1 MKMTETIPEFN
12 PLAGYAAKLYCP
24 SLTALVDERDC
35 GRDQWVLPKVYEPAL
50 TLTREKYRVNA
61 ALSPEWNYALYHEQ
75 DMILWRGNVK
85 REQVVQHFKGR
96 IGERVLAL
104 VLSGFID
111 EVVRGCRQEGYT
123 ASKGWV
129 VKEKREQESRPYHRK
144 VIRVQ
149 GHYALQHD
157 RRTTF
162 KLLQDKSSQ
171 EEHDDD
177 TLDGCA
183 EIDGL
188 ARLYVRSAE
197 AEASRKYLFVAE
209 VKTTKED
216 SFFLNFIEFEK
227 KGSRGNIEE
236 RLFTPLRILYPEHQL
251 VYVCMNQAQV
261 LFQPGAPYAML
272 TPASIKVSKR
282 LHKAG
287 VRPLLLPVPASVDC
301 GALAEEFYGKLVK
314 FKE

>member
-1 MKMTETIPEFN
+1 MTDTLPELN
-12 PLAGYAAKLYCP
+12 PLLGYGAKLYCP
-24 SLTALVDERDC
+24 SSAALLDERDC
-35 GRDQWVLPKVYEPAL
+35 GRDQWVMPKVYEPAI
-50 TLTREKYRVNA
+50 TLTREKYRVTA
-61 ALSPEWNYALYHEQ
+61 ELLPDSKFALYHEQ
-75 DMILWRGNVK
+75 DMVLWRGSVE

-111 EVVRGCRQEGYT
+111 EVVSGCHRAGYT
-123 ASKGWV
+123 ASKGWLL
-129 VKEKREQESRPYHRK
+129 KEKREPESRPYHRK

-149 GHYALQHD
+149 GPYALQHD

-162 KLLQDKSSQ
+162 KLLHDKSNQ
-171 EEHDDD
+171 KERDDD
-177 TLDGCA
+177 TLDVCA

-197 AEASRKYLFVAE
+197 SDASQKYLFIAE

-227 KGSRGNIEE
+227 KGPRGNIEE